1 MGRDL
6 AQCLATLDLCTVL
19 AQGSSWPGKMSAWA
33 FHGRR
38 TGGATPPGRTHNS
51 GTVAAAG
58 VVNQADEQRIL
69 LPGYF
74 TTPGLHPTHPLQ
86 ASVAGPQGTGTWG
99 QGGLGQLTV
108 KDDVQHLSHTS
119 YNCLGS
125 FRQMPVSVLPL
136 LCLRP

>member
-1 MGRDL
+1 
-6 AQCLATLDLCTVL
+6 
-19 AQGSSWPGKMSAWA
+19 MSAWA
-33 FHGRR
+33 FHGDR

-86 ASVAGPQGTGTWG
+86 ASVAGPRGAGTWG

-108 KDDVQHLSHTS
+108 KDDVQDLSHTS
-119 YNCLGS
+119 PYNRLGS
-125 FRQMPVSVLPL
+125 FRQMLVSVLPL
-136 LCLRP
+136 LCPSP